1 MKNAQKAD
9 RFNLSS
15 LLGDLQKGIFVI
27 PDFQREFEWRPWDV
41 RDLIKSIFLDYYIGT
56 LLLWKGKEENFR
68 ALDCEPMYG
77 FQGNSKPDYIV
88 LDGQQRLTALYYAC
102 FAPDINFPK
111 RKNPFFFYIDIKK
124 YLAEEDDEAF
134 AYDVKSKKWRTLLAD
149 KTEQFK
155 QHIFPIS
162 ILGAGI
168 MEFVEWVKG
177 YENYWKEEA
186 SSAAAIGDQDLAG
199 LAQQAA
205 KGAEFFSKH
214 LLELQQDYQISYIEL
229 DKEIGVEKVCD
240 IFTQINSKGI
250 RLDIFDLLNALL
262 KPKEIQLKKL
272 WREAA
277 KRLEFAETEKMNV
290 YVLQVMSILLQAYCS
305 PKYLYFLIPN
315 QPKTI
320 RHPDGSFEKKIL
332 IDSEAAFKKS
342 WDDAVDFIEDVI
354 QVLKNP
360 RDYGVV
366 SSNFLPYPSIIPA
379 FAALRAYVKNGQ
391 IASRPDALRKL
402 RKWYWASIFGNR
414 YSSSVESTSAQD
426 FGVMKKWFENDEE
439 KPSFVREFEANFRNQ
454 DLARENKKGAAIYNA
469 VFNLLVIRGAKDLD
483 TFELPEYASLDDHH
497 IVPASW
503 GREHVGTDIHSIL
516 NRTPLTPTTNRNI
529 INDKLPNQ
537 YLKEMFSQHKADDV
551 WEVLESHLISRKA
564 AEILMRDNFEPDD
577 YYEFIDERQKTILA
591 GIETLLIKER
601 IDLSP
606 DLRRLDEEIE
616 KVELALRESIVSA
629 VGEDEFLLPGWVK
642 NAVEPRL
649 TKAAKNPG
657 FDQGYY
663 ETPKGMV
670 EYFDLQHC
678 KEVIVS
684 KPYWDKFSGRYPNKE
699 ALAQKFNQLAEL
711 RNTIRHSRTATEIV
725 RMEGEAAL
733 LWFREALK

>member
-9 RFNLSS
+9 RFSLGS
-15 LLGDLQKGIFVI
+15 LLGDLKKGIFVI

-68 ALDCEPMYG
+68 VLECEAMYG
-77 FQGNSKPDYIV
+77 FEGDCKPDYIV

-102 FAPDINFPK
+102 FAPEINFPK
-111 RKNPFFFYIDIKK
+111 RKNPFFFYIDIQK
-124 YLAEEDDEAF
+124 YLAEEYDEAF
-134 AYDVKSKKWRTLLAD
+134 SYDVKSKKWRALLAD

-155 QHIFPIS
+155 QHIFPVS
-162 ILGAGI
+162 FLGAGI

-177 YENYWKEEA
+177 YENHWKGEA
-186 SSAAAIGDQDLAG
+186 NGATTIGDQDMVAE
-199 LAQQAA
+199 AEQAA

-214 LLELQQDYQISYIEL
+214 LLELQQDYQVSYIEL

-262 KPKEIQLKKL
+262 KPKNIKLKLL

-277 KRLEFAETEKMNV
+277 KRLEFAETDKMNV

-305 PKYLYFLIPN
+305 PKYLYYLIPE
-315 QPKTI
+315 QSKTI

-332 IDSEAAFKKS
+332 IDSEATFKKG

-379 FAALRAYVKNGQ
+379 FAALRAHVKNGQ

-426 FGVMKKWFENDEE
+426 FGAMKKWFENDDE
-439 KPSFVREFEANFRNQ
+439 KPSSIRDFEANFRSQ
-454 DLARENKKGAAIYNA
+454 DLKKETKKGAAIYNA
-469 VFNLLVIRGAKDLD
+469 VFNLLVIRGARDLES
-483 TFELPEYASLDDHH
+483 FELPEYASLDDHH

-503 GREHVGTDIHSIL
+503 GREHVGTDIHTIL

-529 INDKLPNQ
+529 ISDKLPNL
-537 YLKEMFSQHKADDV
+537 YLKEMFAKHKEDDV

-564 AEILMRDNFEPDD
+564 GEILMREKFGADD
-577 YYEFIDERQKTILA
+577 YYEFIEERQRNILA
-591 GIETLLIKER
+591 GIETLLVKER
-601 IDLSP
+601 IDLTP

-616 KVELALRESIVSA
+616 KVELSLRASIVKA
-629 VGEDEFLLPGWVK
+629 AGDGEFMLPGWVK

-649 TKAAKNPG
+649 VKAAKNPG
-657 FDQGYY
+657 FDY
-663 ETPKGMV
+663 ELYATPKGMV
-670 EYFDLQHC
+670 EYFDLMHC
-678 KEVIVS
+678 NEVMVS
-684 KPYWDKFSGRYPNKE
+684 KPYWPHFADRYPNKE
-699 ALAQKFNQLAEL
+699 ALAQKFKQLAEL
-711 RNTIRHSRTATEIV
+711 RNSIRHSRSVTEIV

-733 LWFREALK
+733 LWFKEALK